1 MKKVLNII
9 IVLTIILVTCINI
22 SVRAEDKEKSPE
34 EVNENIEITL
44 KTKGETELIKGN
56 SIEISID
63 LALLNEEKVNGVQL
77 LIQYDEKT
85 LKLNEEESFIPPR
98 ETRWDYPTVSNYN
111 GEIGLVTTRDEERG
125 NLSGE
130 ICNLVFEVLETT
142 NSTKIEMKE
151 IYCSFIEKLMYAKN
165 YTLDITMEN
174 TDPEPTPGE
183 KLYLS
188 TEIYKI
194 GNSDINNYE
203 DGDKY
208 ISRVEKETTKEEFI
222 ENLKTNGTIRIKKH
236 DGTELGANE
245 LVGTGMTIEVTK
257 EEEKIELQIAVMGDL
272 DGNGKV
278 TATDLSTLN
287 QTILKMVT
295 LENEY
300 KIAGDLDENE
310 KITATDLS
318 TLNKMLLKIL

>member
-1 MKKVLNII
+1 MKKMLKVILI
-9 IVLTIILVTCINI
+9 TIMIATMVILVNKTQAVEEMDAKVEIECDEEIVAGSTIEVKVKISEVKKNI
-22 SVRAEDKEKSPE
+22 DTLIAVLEYDEEIFEEITEDDLEPLNQWNYPVYNSQDKIFLVEKTRGTTTDEIIMNIKLKVKENVTETSTIVKLTDIE
-34 EVNENIEITL
+34 VAGLGEDLIVNETAEKQI
-44 KTKGETELIKGN
+44 GETE
-56 SIEISID
+56 EP
-63 LALLNEEKVNGVQL
+63 A
-77 LIQYDEKT
+77 
-85 LKLNEEESFIPPR
+85 
-98 ETRWDYPTVSNYN
+98 
-111 GEIGLVTTRDEERG
+111 
-125 NLSGE
+125 
-130 ICNLVFEVLETT
+130 
-142 NSTKIEMKE
+142 
-151 IYCSFIEKLMYAKN
+151 
-165 YTLDITMEN
+165 
-174 TDPEPTPGE
+174 PTPGD

-194 GNSDINNYE
+194 GNNDINNYE

-222 ENLKTNGTIRIKKH
+222 ESLKTNGTIRIIKH

-257 EEEKIELQIAVMGDL
+257 EEEKIELQIEVMGDL

-318 TLNKMLLKIL
+318 TLNKMLLQIL